1 MLKENGNKP
10 AVFDV
15 DKMTV
20 FEVTVIEV
28 RDDDLTRTESIPT
41 TVPVA
46 IPVSD
51 QVKELV
57 NVLKGE
63 ISRTQLME
71 IIGVKQMSYF

>member
-1 MLKENGNKP
+1 VLKENGNKP

>member
-1 MLKENGNKP
+1 MKENGNKP

-63 ISRTQLME
+63 MSRTQLME

>member
-1 MLKENGNKP
+1 MKENGNKP